1 MMDMRQRKGAS
12 EERLRSGSTAYARN
26 SERNPA
32 KLELAAAF
40 KRILEDKN
48 LGQAAASELLGI
60 PQPKVSAIVNG
71 KVQGISMQK
80 LMELLNDL
88 GIDVEIV
95 IKAIPKKGR
104 IHVTAA

>member
-1 MMDMRQRKGAS
+1 MRQRKGAS
-12 EERLRSGSTAYARN
+12 EDRLRRGGTAYARD

-32 KLELAAAF
+32 KLALAAAF
-40 KRILEDKN
+40 RRILEDKN
-48 LGQAAASELLGI
+48 IGQAAASELLGI
-60 PQPKVSAIVNG
+60 PQPKVSAIVNN
-71 KVQGISMQK
+71 KVRGISMQK

-95 IKAIPKKGR
+95 ITATPKKGR

>member
-1 MMDMRQRKGAS
+1 MRQWKGAN
-12 EERLRSGSTAYARN
+12 EDRLRRGSTVDA
-26 SERNPA
+26 RNPA
-32 KLELAAAF
+32 KLELAMAF

-95 IKAIPKKGR
+95 IKATSQKGR